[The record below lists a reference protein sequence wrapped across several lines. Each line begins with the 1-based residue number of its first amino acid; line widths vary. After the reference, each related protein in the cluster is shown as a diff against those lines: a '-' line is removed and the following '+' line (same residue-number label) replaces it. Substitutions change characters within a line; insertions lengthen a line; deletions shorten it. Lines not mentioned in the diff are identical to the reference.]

1 MRKLLVSA
9 IAAGTLLTA
18 AVPAMAQVGF
28 SVGPGG
34 VWLGARPY
42 HYHHYY
48 NYYGRPR
55 FYRDYRWHHWR
66 HW

>member
-9 IAAGTLLTA
+9 IAAVTLLAA

-28 SVGPGG
+28 YVGPGG
-34 VWLGARPY
+34 VRLGAPY
-42 HYHHYY
+42 YHRHYY

-55 FYRDYRWHHWR
+55 FDRYHRWHHWR